1 MDDNDNKYYYSV
13 SGNMRGFI
21 EVKQVTFSVL
31 LIAFVSALFLWNR
44 PGWNLYGK
52 PEDIKENYFLQHRPN
67 ISQSKY
73 GRFKEYVFPSAGR
86 GEFIAPRIKIII
98 ALPMG

>member
-1 MDDNDNKYYYSV
+1 
-13 SGNMRGFI
+13 MRGFT
-21 EVKQVTFSVL
+21 EVKHVTFSVL
-31 LIAFVSALFLWNR
+31 LVAVVSALFLCYR
-44 PGWNLYGK
+44 SGWSSYDK
-52 PEDIKENYFLQHRPN
+52 PEDIKQNYSPQHRPN

-73 GRFKEYVFPSAGR
+73 GRFKEYVFPSAGP